1 MFLFQGVKK
10 PFNEIIRANIG
21 DCHAMGQVPITFIRQ
36 VLGLVVYNP
45 LFKDSSLPD
54 DVKERAHTILSGCKG
69 GSVGS
74 YTDSPGIEVIRRH
87 VAQYIERRD
96 GGIPCDWMNVV
107 LSAGMINSIAMKC
120 ILRLLFSGA
129 SDAIKNVL
137 KLLICESHGKKP
149 GVMIPIPQYPLYSA
163 TLAEFGMEQ
172 IGYYLD
178 ESRNWSLE
186 ISELEVTTDCFVF
199 SLV

>member
-1 MFLFQGVKK
+1 MIK
-10 PFNEIIRANIG
+10 ANIG
-21 DCHAMGQVPITFIRQ
+21 DCHAMGQKPLTFLRQ
-36 VLGLVVYNP
+36 VLALVTLP
-45 LFKDSSLPD
+45 SLLD
-54 DVKERAHTILSGCKG
+54 DPKYPEDAKKRARDILAGCRG

-96 GGIPCDWMNVV
+96 GIPADWQNIVV
-107 LSAGMINSIAMKC
+107 SA
-120 ILRLLFSGA
+120 GA

-137 KLLICESHGKKP
+137 KLLISTVNGKKP

-163 TLAEFGMEQ
+163 TLAEFNVAQ

-178 ESRNWSLE
+178 ESRGWALDAA
-186 ISELEVTTDCFVF
+186 ELQVCV
-199 SLV
+199 